1 MIDKAGARRAD
12 RTPGTDHPCGAGPWL
27 PSSRSDCRR
36 HPDSGDQASASARHG
51 VADSLPG
58 RRKGTRKRVSPPSSD
73 VTPGNS
79 CTGAE
84 HRRQRL
90 CRGLGGLSLCSPFSL
105 GFSPASC
112 LSQRRNAL
120 GNCWH
125 GNRIPCHRFYTIGG
139 LLSVV
144 PFHRRHWKDQA
155 GPTPQ
160 IHPQTHGRRIGHT
173 GATGPQTRPGARAWL
188 SNHRFGDSCRQCG
201 PARLRSVIAGYVGSS
216 DGVTRQTN
224 LAASRSPR
232 TRQARPAASPG
243 EIGPSTFS
251 SPDGGVINRSTVN
264 AGVPSGMAA
273 MTSPMQGSGSSPSNF
288 HPATSSTHRAHRTIG
303 DRTPHADAAA
313 KEFSGGN
320 QPRQPPRVHL
330 QQSGGLVHQGP
341 LTGESSKSDAGTPK
355 SQAGSRVLP
364 IPAALAEG
372 PTAPDNIHLST
383 LAAKQRANA
392 ERKEQRARKNR
403 CDSIYS

>member
-12 RTPGTDHPCGAGPWL
+12 RTPGTDHPCSAGPWL

-90 CRGLGGLSLCSPFSL
+90 CRRLGGLSLCSPFSL

-160 IHPQTHGRRIGHT
+160 IHPQAHGRRIGHT

-188 SNHRFGDSCRQCG
+188 SNHRFGDRCRQCG

-243 EIGPSTFS
+243 EIGPSAFS

-288 HPATSSTHRAHRTIG
+288 HPGTSQLPPALTAHTERSAIARRTRIDG
-303 DRTPHADAAA
+303 HQEVQR
-313 KEFSGGN
+313 
-320 QPRQPPRVHL
+320 RQPATTTTESPPPTVGRPRSPGAV
-330 QQSGGLVHQGP
+330 
-341 LTGESSKSDAGTPK
+341 D
-355 SQAGSRVLP
+355 R
-364 IPAALAEG
+364 
-372 PTAPDNIHLST
+372 
-383 LAAKQRANA
+383 
-392 ERKEQRARKNR
+392 
-403 CDSIYS
+403 